1 MGAGV
6 QQLVRAVES
15 LGSPR
20 ILVVGDLI
28 LDRYVEG
35 TAGRVSPEAP
45 VLVFE
50 WEGERFRLGGAC
62 NVASNLVQLG
72 AQTAVL
78 GALGSDASGEKLR
91 ELLKNDRIDT
101 ELLVEDPARPTTT
114 KTRYVS
120 RTAQV
125 LRVDQEKRAGVGGE
139 AEQRILGHL
148 AVRPFPFQAIL
159 LSDATPPATCS
170 RSFRTCWRTCAP
182 IPSPRP
188 WTRIP
193 ATPST

>member
-101 ELLVEDPARPTTT
+101 ALLVEDPARPTTT

-125 LRVDQEKRAGVGGE
+125 LRVDQEKRAGV
-139 AEQRILGHL
+139 
-148 AVRPFPFQAIL
+148 
-159 LSDATPPATCS
+159 
-170 RSFRTCWRTCAP
+170 
-182 IPSPRP
+182 
-188 WTRIP
+188 
-193 ATPST
+193 